1 MADLVYIDPPVWDTV
16 CTFGRYQHETINGD
30 PCITV
35 HDATTCKVML
45 DDFAA
50 HPGNDIFYDKQHEI
64 VDELGPDAVDDAKLR
79 EWAAGDGHAMAWA
92 NAMVMIIGGQVAR
105 YEAHPGAP
113 QQPPDAQEILMQ
125 SDGSLRPDGVYCRR
139 YALTPRGSDPIAGM
153 SAFRSTSPF
162 FVPEKDGHRLLNLT
176 VTNDPRM
183 RDCALAFQRQTG
195 RAVAMSRIKGQA
207 MANPQYRSKA
217 DDMLQRAKETKR
229 SAEQAASDLES
240 KGREWSAGAKS
251 KMATASPDEKRQ
263 IQDEARAWQQRMA
276 TAKEASRL
284 AISAVD
290 QATSAWNLS
299 GTMSD
304 PATLEQKQQFE
315 VWERRL
321 AEVLRDVESTKGRA
335 LRMENSHMD
344 PKDAAVMTAAGVG
357 PDDSPEEKLHKM
369 TAYARQM
376 EEQRCAEEAR
386 KQEEA
391 RKAEEARKQEG
402 APVVPVKQA
411 DPPFGGKESPEEEA
425 GEHVAIK
432 ALQERIAAL
441 EAALGDKT
449 AEDES
454 MRATMKRMEE
464 ERRMEEARKF
474 SRGALAMGRFYDKHK
489 GDASKTEEWLT
500 AEHRKNPA
508 AAEALLSPENTYKNA
523 PSEAVVMQ
531 RMTRGGTGI
540 GAPDPALNVPSA
552 PTAKHAAQAR
562 FAAAEAQAMTRV
574 KADPRFAGTTAYD
587 VQRRADEAR
596 RLAAEE
602 NPELVRAMK
611 EEQ

>member
-50 HPGNDIFYDKQHEI
+50 HPSNDIFYDKQHEI

-92 NAMVMIIGGQVAR
+92 NALVMIIGGQVAR

-113 QQPPDAQEILMQ
+113 QQPPHAQEVLMQ
-125 SDGSLRPDGVYCRR
+125 TDGSLRPDGVYCRR

-195 RAVAMSRIKGQA
+195 RAVAMSRIKA
-207 MANPQYRSKA
+207 ARTSDA
-217 DDMLQRAKETKR
+217 AHKEK
-229 SAEQAASDLES
+229 
-240 KGREWSAGAKS
+240 
-251 KMATASPDEKRQ
+251 P
-263 IQDEARAWQQRMA
+263 
-276 TAKEASRL
+276 
-284 AISAVD
+284 
-290 QATSAWNLS
+290 
-299 GTMSD
+299 
-304 PATLEQKQQFE
+304 
-315 VWERRL
+315 
-321 AEVLRDVESTKGRA
+321 
-335 LRMENSHMD
+335 MD

-386 KQEEA
+386 K
-391 RKAEEARKQEG
+391 AEKARKQEG
-402 APVVPVKQA
+402 APVVPVKQG
-411 DPPFGGKESPEEEA
+411 DPPFGGAETPSEEA
-425 GEHVAIK
+425 GEHAAIK

-441 EAALGDKT
+441 EAALGAKS

-464 ERRMEEARKF
+464 ERKMEEARKF
-474 SRGALAMGRFYDKHK
+474 SRLALAMGRFYDKHK

-500 AEHRKNPA
+500 VEHRKNPA

-531 RMTRGGTGI
+531 RMTRGGSGI

-596 RLAAEE
+596 RIAAEE
-602 NPELVRAMK
+602 HPELVRAMK